1 MRLPILI
8 LTVFILINLA
18 VDTYI
23 YIALKRRFKSKW
35 PTRTRI
41 PVAGPLRND
50 RDSNLPSAQGLL
62 QRHVAGHNVDAL
74 HLYRILS
81 AEISLY
87 FN

>member
-35 PTRTRI
+35 PSRI
-41 PVAGPLRND
+41 HVFLSLALFAMICTET
-50 RDSNLPSAQGLL
+50 LPTPF
-62 QRHVAGHNVDAL
+62 AGHNVDAL